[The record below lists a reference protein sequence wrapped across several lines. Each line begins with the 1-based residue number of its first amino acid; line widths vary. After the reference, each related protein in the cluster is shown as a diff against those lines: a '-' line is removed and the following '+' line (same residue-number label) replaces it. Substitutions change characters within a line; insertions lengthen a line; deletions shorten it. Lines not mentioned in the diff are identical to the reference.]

1 MTFRPSA
8 YIDFDT
14 GVVRKPPME
23 LLAERRL
30 PWSFDDKVDLF
41 ECHVDVLQL
50 GPAVEVLKQIEA
62 HQPPSI
68 WSHAAY
74 ALLAIGFTYFEMLG
88 KTLNLK
94 SQTAGTTGPDFNHGF
109 CDVYPAFALGG
120 AARTDTA
127 LPDVQGFRDRVRNG
141 MYHLGSTKENLWI
154 HNKPSTIPNDFFVDK
169 NGSSPVYYV
178 NPHRMVRTIVA
189 HFPTF
194 TTRLR
199 DPGPNSDGLRTQFGR
214 FFDDFHR

>member
-23 LLAERRL
+23 LQWERRP
-30 PWSFDDKVDLF
+30 PWSLPDKVDLF
-41 ECHVDVLQL
+41 ECSVDVWQL
-50 GPAVEVLKQIEA
+50 GPAVAVLKQIEE

-88 KTLNLK
+88 KTLNPNSSK
-94 SQTAGTTGPDFNHGF
+94 TGTAGVDFNYGF
-109 CDVYPAFALGG
+109 CDAYPAFALGG
-120 AARTDTA
+120 AARTNAA
-127 LPDVQGFRDRVRNG
+127 LPDVQGFCDRVRNG
-141 MYHLGSTKENLWI
+141 MYHLGSTKEDLVI
-154 HNKPSTIPNDFFVDK
+154 HNNPSISKDDFFIDK
-169 NGSSPVYYV
+169 NRTPRRYYV
-178 NPHRMVRTIVA
+178 NPHQMIRTIVA
-189 HFPTF
+189 LFPTF

-199 DPGPNSDGLRTQFGR
+199 DPGPNSDDLRTQFIR
-214 FFDDFHR
+214 FFDEFHK